1 MNIVIFDTE
10 TTSLEKPFCYNIG
23 YTIKNIE
30 ERKTLLR
37 REFVVEQVWHNLP
50 LFESAYYKDKRAIY
64 ISRMKAKAIKL
75 EKYGYITQQMIRDF
89 KQFEIEFAYAYNSG
103 FDDKVFNYNCEW
115 FKVVN
120 PFEQV
125 KILDIRGLVH
135 EFIAF
140 TTEFKEFCE
149 QYERFTESG
158 NYSTTAETLYQF
170 ISGETSF
177 IEEHTALADSEI
189 ESEILF
195 ECLDKGGQVGIDYK
209 VYKTIPREITQTLEI
224 IDTDKQVHSFEYTK
238 KTTRGNRIYLK

>member
-10 TTSLEKPFCYNIG
+10 TTNLEKPFCYNIG

-50 LFESAYYKDKRAIY
+50 LFESAYYKDKREIY
-64 ISRMKAKAIKL
+64 VSRMKAKAIKL

-149 QYERFTESG
+149 QHERFTDSG

-195 ECLDKGGQVGIDYK
+195 ECLDRGGQVGIDYK